1 MKNRKNLAIAALLV
15 TAAILSGLLIVAGNT
30 EPAYG
35 RAASVKGGDY
45 IMVAGAYSQSRD
57 LVYVIN
63 RATRE
68 VVAYEI
74 NLQKN
79 AIEILD
85 RVNLEQA
92 FR

>member
-1 MKNRKNLAIAALLV
+1 MNNRQNLAIATLLV
-15 TAAILSGLLIVAGNT
+15 TAAVLSGLLVLTANT

-45 IMVAGAYSQSRD
+45 IMVAGAYNQTKD
-57 LVYVIN
+57 FVYVIN
-63 RATRE
+63 RATQE
-68 VVAYEI
+68 VNMYEI

-79 AIEILD
+79 AIDVLD
-85 RVNLEQA
+85 RVNLAAA

>member
-1 MKNRKNLAIAALLV
+1 MKNRQNLAIAALLV
-15 TAAILSGLLIVAGNT
+15 TAAILCGLLIVAGNT

-45 IMVAGAYSQSRD
+45 VMVAGAYNQTRD

-63 RATRE
+63 RATQE
-68 VVAYEI
+68 VAVYEV
-74 NLQKN
+74 NLRKN
-79 AIEILD
+79 AIDILD